1 MSVNENVDSW
11 FATVPATVT
20 QFADQ
25 IKIIFYFQNLLVAF
39 QESFKNHLTIP
50 MEPLFQR
57 FLCHHHLFDLLLF
70 SKFRQ
75 NILLLLSWK
84 SLISAASFK
93 AGLSL

>member
-25 IKIIFYFQNLLVAF
+25 IKIIF